1 MRARLQGRVRLRVVS
16 GCGSYQVAGRIRLRV
31 VSYQVAGR
39 GRLRVVSG
47 ASWQVAGRIRCGSF
61 RCGSGQVAGSYQVA
75 GRVRWRVVSGCGS
88 VGHVTGRFRMRERA
102 RSYQMEGGQVC
113 GSCPGDRSKVGQDG
127 RKPGVLIGLR
137 ERAENRAWRGRMRF
151 VRME

>member
-1 MRARLQGRVRLRVVS
+1 
-16 GCGSYQVAGRIRLRV
+16 
-31 VSYQVAGR
+31 
-39 GRLRVVSG
+39 
-47 ASWQVAGRIRCGSF
+47 
-61 RCGSGQVAGSYQVA
+61 
-75 GRVRWRVVSGCGS
+75 
-88 VGHVTGRFRMRERA
+88 MRERA

-113 GSCPGDRSKVGQDG
+113 RGDRRKVDQDG

>member
-16 GCGSYQVAGRIRLRV
+16 GCGSYQVAGRI
-31 VSYQVAGR
+31 
-39 GRLRVVSG
+39 VSG
-47 ASWQVAGRIRCGSF
+47 CGSWQVAGRIRCVVAG
-61 RCGSGQVAGSYQVA
+61 CGSYQVRVVQMQVGSGCGSYQVA